1 MDADAIEYYQKN
13 FGGVDRF
20 ISVAARRN
28 VRADAVLEACQQ
40 VYAQER
46 ENPRLRRIQVG
57 QRVLTLAQHLTV
69 KAATAERGHIDE
81 LSEIARGIQQD
92 HCNLRID
99 FDTLLARVAAL
110 EYRHRPF
117 KQKFMDYLYYGPYHL
132 FGGP

>member
-40 VYAQER
+40 VYEQER
-46 ENPRLRRIQVG
+46 ANPRLRRIQVG

-69 KAATAERGHIDE
+69 QTARSERNHIAELDE
-81 LSEIARGIQQD
+81 LTRGVHQD
-92 HCNLRID
+92 HCNLQTD
-99 FDTLLARVAAL
+99 LASLLARVSAL
-110 EYRHRPF
+110 EHLHRPF
-117 KQKFMDYLYYGPYHL
+117 RQKVLDYLSYNPYL
-132 FGGP
+132 IMGGP